1 MRIPTALRTTAIMI
15 LLAVVA
21 ASPALTQLFSQSSS
35 LVDTDGYASLTVFH
49 PGSRGFVAV
58 KTTIKNEWHINSDS
72 PLDKYLIPTTLD
84 VTAPE
89 GITIRGILYPEP
101 EMLKL
106 EISDQK
112 MPLYH
117 GTVNFGAIIEC
128 SADIAPGEY
137 KIRAALRYQ
146 GCNNMTCLEPTVAIE
161 EITIKVGTM
170 EEPGEMS
177 HDEIFLA
184 PPFIDAAGA
193 PVTTGSEGEDSG
205 FGDLLEEHGMILAF
219 IFIFLGGLA
228 LNLTPCVYPLI
239 PITVSYF
246 GGQADGKTSR
256 TFILTLFY
264 VLGMSITYSI
274 LGTIA
279 ATTGGLFGSAL
290 QNPWVIF
297 FIAAV
302 LVGLATSM
310 FGLWEFRMPSFLSR
324 RTGRAKQGRWGALMM
339 GMTVGI
345 VAAPCIG
352 PFVLGLLTYVG
363 ETGKPALGFFM
374 FFTLAWGMGTPFIVL
389 GTISGSISKL
399 PQSGHWMVWVRKI
412 FGFILLMMALYFAR
426 HILGSTI
433 TNIGYVLT
441 ALIAGLM
448 LWPFD
453 RTPQKGKG
461 FTILKTVVGAAWLIT
476 AVAILV
482 MPGGSF
488 RATLEH
494 DGIEWEAFS
503 EERIAEAKTE
513 GRPVMIDFSADWCI
527 PCHEL
532 DHKTFTD
539 EAVIDYSESFV
550 RLKMDLTTIDSE
562 KKRIKRDFGL
572 RGVPTIIFLDTSG
585 EEKSAARV
593 TGFIGP
599 ELFLERMKG
608 AYKIEGK

>member
-1 MRIPTALRTTAIMI
+1 MLFAATAAVPATA
-15 LLAVVA
+15 
-21 ASPALTQLFSQSSS
+21 QLFSQSGN

-49 PGSRGFVAV
+49 PGSTGFIAV
-58 KTTIKNEWHINSDS
+58 RAAIKDEWHINSDS
-72 PLDKYLIPTTLD
+72 PLDKYLIPTILT
-84 VTAPE
+84 VSAPE
-89 GITIRGILYPEP
+89 GIVVKGILYPEP

-106 EISDQK
+106 EISDGK

-128 SADIAPGEY
+128 SADIEPGEY
-137 KIRAALRYQ
+137 TIRAALKYQ
-146 GCNNMTCLEPTVAIE
+146 GCNNMTCLEPTTAIE
-161 EITIKVGTM
+161 EITVKIGTM
-170 EEPGEMS
+170 EELGETA
-177 HDEIFLA
+177 HDEIFLSS
-184 PPFIDAAGA
+184 PFVDSRGAQVGAG
-193 PVTTGSEGEDSG
+193 TEDDDNG
-205 FGDLLEEHGMILAF
+205 FGDMLEEHGLILAF

-256 TFILTLFY
+256 TFVLTLFY

-297 FIAAV
+297 FIAAI

-310 FGLWEFRMPSFLSR
+310 FGLWEFRMPTFLSR
-324 RTGRAKQGRWGALMM
+324 RTGKAKQGRWGALIM
-339 GMTVGI
+339 GLTVGI

-363 ETGKPALGFFM
+363 ETGKPVLGFLM

-399 PQSGHWMVWVRKI
+399 PQSGYWMIWVKKI

-433 TNIGYVLT
+433 TNIGYFVI

-453 RTPQKGKG
+453 RTPQKGRG
-461 FTILKTVVGAAWLIT
+461 FTILKAVVGAAWLIT
-476 AVAILV
+476 AAAVLA
-482 MPGGSF
+482 MPGGPF
-488 RATLEH
+488 RAALEH
-494 DGIEWEAFS
+494 EGIDWETFS
-503 EERIAEAKTE
+503 EERIAEAKSD
-513 GRPVMIDFSADWCI
+513 GKPVIIDFSADWCI

-539 EAVIDYSESFV
+539 EAVKDYAESFV
-550 RLKMDLTTIDSE
+550 RLKMDLTTIDNE
-562 KKRIKRDFGL
+562 KRRIKRGFGI
-572 RGVPTIIFLDTSG
+572 RGVPTIIFLDSSG
-585 EEKSAARV
+585 EEKSGDRV

-599 ELFLERMKG
+599 DRFLERMKSV
-608 AYKIEGK
+608 YKNE

>member
-1 MRIPTALRTTAIMI
+1 MRIPPIFRTSVLIMLFAATAT
-15 LLAVVA
+15 VP
-21 ASPALTQLFSQSSS
+21 ASAQLFSQSGN

-49 PGSRGFVAV
+49 PGSTGFIAV
-58 KTTIKNEWHINSDS
+58 RTAIKDEWHINSDS
-72 PLDKYLIPTTLD
+72 PLDKYLIPTLLT
-84 VTAPE
+84 VSAPE
-89 GITIRGILYPEP
+89 GIVVKGILYPEP

-106 EISDQK
+106 EISDGK

-128 SADIAPGEY
+128 SADIEPGEY
-137 KIRAALRYQ
+137 TIRAALKYQ
-146 GCNNMTCLEPTVAIE
+146 GCNNMTCLEPTTAIE
-161 EITIKVGTM
+161 EITVKIGTM
-170 EEPGEMS
+170 EELGETA
-177 HDEIFLA
+177 HDEIFLS
-184 PPFIDAAGA
+184 PPFVDSRGAQVGAG
-193 PVTTGSEGEDSG
+193 TEDDDNG
-205 FGDLLEEHGMILAF
+205 FGDKLEEHGLILAF

-256 TFILTLFY
+256 TFVLTLFY

-297 FIAAV
+297 FIAAI

-310 FGLWEFRMPSFLSR
+310 FGLWEFRMPTFLSH
-324 RTGRAKQGRWGALMM
+324 RTGKAKQGRWGALIM
-339 GMTVGI
+339 GLTVGI

-363 ETGKPALGFFM
+363 ETGKPVLGFLM

-399 PQSGHWMVWVRKI
+399 PQSGHWMVWVKKI

-433 TNIGYVLT
+433 TNIGYFVI

-448 LWPFD
+448 LWPLD
-453 RTPQKGKG
+453 RTPQKGRG
-461 FTILKTVVGAAWLIT
+461 FTILKAVGGAAWLIT
-476 AVAILV
+476 AAAVLA
-482 MPGGSF
+482 MPGGPF
-488 RATLEH
+488 RAALEH
-494 DGIEWEAFS
+494 EGIDWETFS
-503 EERIAEAKTE
+503 EERIAEAKSD
-513 GRPVMIDFSADWCI
+513 GKPVMIDFSADWCI
-527 PCHEL
+527 PCREL

-539 EAVIDYSESFV
+539 EAVKDYAESFV
-550 RLKMDLTTIDSE
+550 RLKMDLTTIDNE
-562 KKRIKRDFGL
+562 KRRIKRGFGI
-572 RGVPTIIFLDTSG
+572 RGVPTIIFLDSSG
-585 EEKSAARV
+585 EEKSGDRV

-599 ELFLERMKG
+599 DRFLERMKSV
-608 AYKIEGK
+608 YKKE